1 MIALGMAALAAEV
14 REEVLEL
21 AISNHH
27 HTSTL
32 LRAYPRF
39 SAESRE
45 GLYLA
50 IWTCG
55 CRFPETEEVEAVI

>member
-1 MIALGMAALAAEV
+1 MVALGMAALAAEV

-27 HTSTL
+27 HTSAL

-39 SAESRE
+39 FRRKPRRLKFGDMDFRVPLS
-45 GLYLA
+45 GD
-50 IWTCG
+50 
-55 CRFPETEEVEAVI
+55 